1 MDLSL
6 TEDQESIR
14 DLFST
19 FFEKEVPS
27 EVVREHEALGFAP
40 DVWSRLRDTGA
51 FAMSISEANGG
62 GGVGLFESALVAEEV
77 GRRVAP
83 VPFAEHV
90 VAARLLE
97 RVGARPTTCW
107 RGSSTRAS
115 PRPSLS
121 TPLGRDARLVPAGAV
136 AGVVIALDVSSGDLV
151 AVEEHTAR
159 AGGRQP
165 RQPPARAA
173 DAAGLGRRRHRARVG
188 RRARPLRSPPPS
200 TSGACWSPRCSWACP
215 TARSSSASTT

>member
-6 TEDQESIR
+6 TDDQESIR

-27 EVVREHEALGFAP
+27 DVVREHEALGFAP

-97 RVGARPTTCW
+97 RVGAPADLLARVVD
-107 RGSSTRAS
+107 AS
-115 PRPSLS
+115 EPATFAS

-136 AGVVIALDVSSGDLV
+136 AGVVLALDAGSGDLV
-151 AVEEHTAR
+151 ADRGVTAR
-159 AGGRQP
+159 RGGRQP
-165 RQPPARAA
+165 REPSARPAGGAR
-173 DAAGLGRRRHRARVG
+173 LGRRRHRARV
-188 RRARPLRSPPPS
+188 AAPTRPPRSPPPS
-200 TSGACWSPRCSWACP
+200 TSGAC
-215 TARSSSASTT
+215 